1 MDQRPATLAAPAG
14 GFKFR
19 NDDYWYAHE
28 GLMTPHWPERYEA
41 RQTIKNRPITLNN
54 RMMAQSMRNT
64 MSEGFLRTTGG
75 AAAASGGQSM
85 LPIAMLPN
93 IQRVNSS
100 NGFKDTRSY
109 QSSVGPSASEVGFM
123 PAVKEVARPGSRE
136 HPFYARRVLAAKDSK
151 PKKEW
156 KWACPSI

>member
-1 MDQRPATLAAPAG
+1 
-14 GFKFR
+14 
-19 NDDYWYAHE
+19 
-28 GLMTPHWPERYEA
+28 
-41 RQTIKNRPITLNN
+41 
-54 RMMAQSMRNT
+54 MMAQSMRNT
-64 MSEGFLRTTGG
+64 MSEGFLRTTAG
-75 AAAASGGQSM
+75 AAAASGGQS
-85 LPIAMLPN
+85 MLPN